1 MRSPVDE
8 VIHEIEATPKGQ
20 SVSVRAKSPGGKAL
34 LRLLDFMVR
43 REYVHSADQAI
54 NSAVSKADQTAFRK
68 AIGISATA
76 KGAAEPAHRLDNA
89 EERLA
94 IAEPRGGPPTGPPS
108 GTGPQWRSLGPTTI
122 PNGQTYGNSRVNVSG
137 RVAAVVVDPH
147 NAAHV
152 LCGAAGGGVWESF
165 DRGVSWAPRTDFA
178 PSLAIGAIAFDPNN
192 AGVVYC
198 GTGEGNF
205 YWTLGAGVL
214 KSTNGGTTWT
224 VLATGPF
231 VGQGFYDL
239 KVNPSNSQHLI
250 SANTYGI
257 YESTNGGTSWTLSRS
272 VVSAWSISIA
282 PGGGANAEILVG
294 CATGVLRSVD
304 GGTTWTAVTLPGAPA
319 SFSRVAVAI
328 APSNASV
335 AYVLAAAGTTVYLW
349 RRTPA
354 AASVGAWTSFT
365 GPAALTTGQAW
376 YDWFLAVSPDN
387 ANQIYAAGIDT
398 YRGDLSG
405 TTWTWTPISAKS
417 AAGSSSIHPDQ
428 HAIAFE
434 PGAPA
439 TLYIGCDG
447 GLFRSADRGITWTS
461 CNNGMV
467 ITEFEYIAQN
477 VGSSRWLIG
486 GTQDNGTERYTGN
499 SAWTHVMDGD
509 GGDCAVNHDNPSIVF
524 AEYYN
529 ISPQRST
536 SNGDF
541 GTFSGLT
548 PPVPTGEGSPFYC
561 PYTCSSN
568 GGNTLALG
576 TIAVYVS
583 RDNGTTWVRLTIP
596 GAGTSVSALYVP
608 DVNDVY
614 VGTADGRILHTK
626 WSGTSWPAL
635 TALTTPRAGAYLSS
649 IYVDPNNLNL
659 MVVTYSSTGGGTCF
673 TSSNAGS
680 AWTNRS
686 AGLPTLPANAVEV
699 DSRNSN
705 RIWVGTDLG
714 VYQSLNFGATWTN
727 FSNGLPNVLIG
738 DLLFHPDAW
747 VLRAGTRNRGIWEI
761 PVDGWM
767 TNPVCGV
774 QFTGTLT
781 PNQTQ
786 TWFTFNWPAT
796 WNIEWM
802 VMPTSL
808 TTVGAEITWTVKVQR
823 ASNEFLTYWIQ
834 VQNLTAATVTFQGRY
849 CILSRY

>member
-8 VIHEIEATPKGQ
+8 VIHEVEATPKGKP
-20 SVSVRAKSPGGKAL
+20 VAVRASSPGGKAL
-34 LRLLDFMVR
+34 LRLLSFLVP
-43 REYVHSADQAI
+43 REYIHSADQAI
-54 NSAVSKADQTAFRK
+54 NSAVSKPDQATLRK
-68 AIGISATA
+68 AIGIAPVA
-76 KGAAEPAHRLDNA
+76 KGAREPAHRLDDA
-89 EERLA
+89 HERLTVA
-94 IAEPRGGPPTGPPS
+94 KPHGGPPTGPPS

-165 DRGVSWAPRTDFA
+165 DRGVSWAPRTDYA

-192 AGVVYC
+192 VGVVYC

-214 KSTNGGTTWT
+214 KSTNGGSTWT
-224 VLATGPF
+224 TLATAPF

-257 YESTNGGTSWTLSRS
+257 YVSTNGGTTWTLSRS
-272 VVSAWSISIA
+272 VISAWSISIA
-282 PGGGANAEILVG
+282 PGGSATAEILVG
-294 CATGVLRSVD
+294 CATGVLRSID
-304 GGTTWTAVTLPGAPA
+304 GGTTWAAVTLPGAPA

-354 AASVGAWTSFT
+354 AAGAGTWTSFA

-405 TTWTWTPISAKS
+405 STWVWTPISAKS

-439 TLYIGCDG
+439 TIYIGCDG
-447 GLFRSADRGITWTS
+447 GLFRSADRGITWAS
-461 CNNGMV
+461 CNNGLV

-486 GTQDNGTERYTGN
+486 GTQDNGTERYTGD

-509 GGDCAVNHDNPSIVF
+509 GGDCAVNHDNPAIVF

-541 GTFSGLT
+541 GTFGGLT
-548 PPVPTGEGSPFYC
+548 LPVPSGEGSPFYC
-561 PYTCSSN
+561 QYTCSSN
-568 GGNTLALG
+568 GGNTVALG
-576 TIAVYVS
+576 TVALYIS
-583 RDNGTTWVRLTIP
+583 RDNGTSWVRLAIP
-596 GAGTSVSALYVP
+596 GAGTSVSALYIP
-608 DVNDVY
+608 SVNNVY
-614 VGTADGRILHTK
+614 VGTADGRILRTI
-626 WSGTSWPAL
+626 WNGTSWPAL
-635 TALTTPRAGAYLSS
+635 TALTTPRASANMSC
-649 IYVDPNNLNL
+649 IYVAPGNLNL
-659 MVVTYSSTGGGTCF
+659 IVVTYSSTGGGRVF
-673 TSSNAGS
+673 TSANAGS
-680 AWTNRS
+680 SWTDRS
-686 AGLPTLPANAVEV
+686 AGLPNLPVNAVEV

-714 VYQSLNFGATWTN
+714 VYQSLNYGVSWAD

-781 PNQTQ
+781 ANQTQ
-786 TWFTFNWPAT
+786 TWYTFNWPAT
-796 WNIEWM
+796 WVMEWM

-808 TTVGAEITWTVKVQR
+808 NTTGAEITWTVRVQR
-823 ASNEFLTYWIQ
+823 AANEFLTYWIQ
-834 VQNLTAATVTFQGRY
+834 VQNLTATTITFEGRY